1 MNIGIICGEYPP
13 CNNGGIGTYTKE
25 LAEGLVNK
33 GNYVV
38 VFGFYYPY
46 YLKVENTIVEK
57 INGVEVVR
65 MPFKKYSRITLFNEI
80 ANRFSF
86 WLFTRKIISEKK
98 LDVVEVYD
106 STGVL
111 PFPVQVPK
119 ITRLHG
125 SVTFFGKELNRP
137 FSRSSYWFEYLQLIT
152 SNEIVGVSRYV
163 LDKTKI
169 YFNLKIGGRVIHN
182 SVQVPTTNGPEKIE
196 TTGVQYLLFFG
207 SLLPKKGIE
216 QLVESMN
223 IVFKKFPN
231 VKLYIVGK
239 SDKIKSGVS
248 YTDYLLNLVEP
259 NFRDGLVFFGHR
271 NKEDLLPLIQ
281 KSYCCVLPSHSEC
294 FSLAPMEAMT
304 LGVPVIYSRLHSGP
318 ELIDSGIDGLLVDPS
333 NISDIAAKI
342 ISLLEDP
349 EFSRDLGKR
358 GQLKINDDF
367 NFVDWVNTNEN
378 FFMKYNKRKQ

>member
-1 MNIGIICGEYPP
+1 MKIGFVCGEYPP

-25 LAEGLVNK
+25 LAEGLAAK
-33 GNYVV
+33 GHEVV

-46 YLKVENTIVEK
+46 YLKLESKIFEK
-57 INGVEVVR
+57 ISGVEIIR
-65 MPFKKYSRITLFNEI
+65 LPFEKYSRISVLNEI
-80 ANRFSF
+80 INRFSF
-86 WLFTRKIISEKK
+86 WRYTRKIIVEKN
-98 LDVVEVYD
+98 LEVIEVYD

-137 FSRSSYWFEYLQLIT
+137 FSRSSYWFEYFQLIT
-152 SNEIVGVSRYV
+152 SKEIIGVSKYV

-169 YFNLKIGGRVIHN
+169 YFKLKKGGRVIHN
-182 SVQVPTTNGPEKIE
+182 SVKVPTTNGPEKIE
-196 TTGVQYLLFFG
+196 TGGVQYLLFFG

-223 IVFKKFPN
+223 IVFRKFPN

-239 SDKIKSGVS
+239 SDITKSGIA

-304 LGVPVIYSRLHSGP
+304 LGIPVIYSRLHSGP
-318 ELIDSGIDGLLVDPS
+318 ELIDSGIDGLLVDPA
-333 NISDIAAKI
+333 NINDIASKI
-342 ISLLEDP
+342 ISLLEDQ
-349 EFSRDLGKR
+349 EFSREMGKR
-358 GQLKINDDF
+358 GQLKINNNF
-367 NFVDWVNTNEN
+367 NFVDWLDINEN
-378 FFMKYNKRKQ
+378 FFMKYNKQK